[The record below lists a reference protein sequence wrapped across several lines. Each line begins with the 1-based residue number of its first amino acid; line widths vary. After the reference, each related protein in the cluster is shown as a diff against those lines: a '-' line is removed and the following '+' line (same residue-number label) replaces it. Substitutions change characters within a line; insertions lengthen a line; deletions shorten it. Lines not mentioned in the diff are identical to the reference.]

1 MESEDS
7 DPEMYITQ
15 SSLLCENNLSDY
27 SNAEEILN
35 IGANGDTQDITIDKE
50 EHVAETRFAKPA
62 SDSEIQAKIGDSVPK
77 STKYKDNGLLTGFRA
92 GESRE
97 I

>member
-27 SNAEEILN
+27 SNAEETSS
-35 IGANGDTQDITIDKE
+35 IGENGDM
-50 EHVAETRFAKPA
+50 
-62 SDSEIQAKIGDSVPK
+62 
-77 STKYKDNGLLTGFRA
+77 
-92 GESRE
+92 
-97 I
+97 